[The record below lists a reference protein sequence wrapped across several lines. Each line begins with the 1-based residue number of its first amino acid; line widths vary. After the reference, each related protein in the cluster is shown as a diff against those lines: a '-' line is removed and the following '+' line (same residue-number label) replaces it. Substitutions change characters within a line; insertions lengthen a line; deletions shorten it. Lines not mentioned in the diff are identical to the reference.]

1 MEWILSCFS
10 DIRDWVPS
18 QDVLCKRFRENGK
31 LIEFCGRSNNASL
44 FVVIEVYFGGAR
56 RGCVMIPTNSNRAG
70 WSLIQ
75 KELRNFLFGE
85 KSVTPVEVSSNNSG
99 KVGQSVGGGWNGN
112 NLPIYGKQRQFRD
125 FKKTGTTLGHNMI
138 HGDPRVNVSVINGR
152 PTRVFKFKL
161 TTANLALRIC
171 KSEGGRHMVNYL
183 GDKGV
188 SWPKDLSGGLE
199 ILNQTDGL
207 GKAQSVD
214 TVDPLR
220 EGNTVKPNP
229 TLLNSSA
236 QSK

>member
-1 MEWILSCFS
+1 
-10 DIRDWVPS
+10 
-18 QDVLCKRFRENGK
+18 
-31 LIEFCGRSNNASL
+31 
-44 FVVIEVYFGGAR
+44 
-56 RGCVMIPTNSNRAG
+56 
-70 WSLIQ
+70 
-75 KELRNFLFGE
+75 
-85 KSVTPVEVSSNNSG
+85 
-99 KVGQSVGGGWNGN
+99 
-112 NLPIYGKQRQFRD
+112 
-125 FKKTGTTLGHNMI
+125 MI

-171 KSEGGRHMVNYL
+171 KSE
-183 GDKGV
+183 
-188 SWPKDLSGGLE
+188 DLSGGLE